1 MTSSGR
7 NRSEGWRHAKIDGH
21 KNESDFGEDLSTNR
35 EYLSLIEN
43 AFLENSPAGIPKIE
57 VDGSKHVPSIF
68 GDSTTSKVDI
78 AITWPNGERINL
90 SVKKSLSG
98 QSWLV
103 TVPRFFA
110 AIEHHLGIKIPKSVK
125 AGISLF
131 IGGSN
136 LQGFEEKF
144 KDAMRSDEALNKKM
158 AAQERHQRRL
168 VAESLKRNHPEFWFP
183 TLEFFNSNIELITEL
198 SYSHGVAASDSDS
211 ADLIVYNHTSKKPDV
226 FVIKEIVKKCGLS
239 VKTNPVTAGPNNG
252 GSTLLLPTGRVQM
265 HHPNGDN
272 QLQFRHEFE
281 KIANL

>member
-1 MTSSGR
+1 MASSGR

-21 KNESDFGEDLSTNR
+21 KNESDFGKELTTNR
-35 EYLSLIEN
+35 EYLSLIET
-43 AFLENSPAGIPKIE
+43 AFLENSPAGIPKID

-78 AITWPNGERINL
+78 AITWPAGEKINL

-110 AIEHHLGIKIPKSVK
+110 AVEHHLGAKISKSVK

-136 LQGFEEKF
+136 LQGFEAQF
-144 KDAMRSDEALNKKM
+144 TAAIRSDEAVNKKM
-158 AAQERHQRRL
+158 AAQEKHQRRL
-168 VAESLKRNHPEFWFP
+168 VAESLNKNLPQFWLP
-183 TLEFFNSNIELITEL
+183 TLEFFNSNIELITKL
-198 SYSHGVAASDSDS
+198 SFSHGVAASNSD
-211 ADLIVYNHTSKKPDV
+211 AAELIVYNHKSKKPDV
-226 FVIKEIVKKCGLS
+226 FVIQDMIEKCGLS
-239 VKTNPVTAGPNNG
+239 VRTNPVTAGPKNG

-265 HHPNGDN
+265 HHPNGEN